1 MTKTKLLSGV
11 AASALLLVHAAPTPT
26 GAQSFEDTGFS
37 ISFGDEVIAGA
48 TPPYRPGREPNPA
61 DLDLRQLEL
70 NVQFDTLA
78 RTRILNVGTADQR
91 TAYAAGEAVTLQ
103 AVSNYPAFIDH
114 AEIVVFDR
122 SRPGRQVLAT
132 LPVTPNGTAT
142 FNMPADGSGEFGY
155 VLRVYDA
162 SGRFDETVP
171 GSIRRED
178 ASPLG
183 SAPLNVPDLSADRT
197 ARRNIIVRGGTV
209 VLNANNAIP
218 GDTITVM
225 GDEVR
230 VDPNGQ
236 VEITRILPVGDNVI
250 EIDAY
255 GRQILRDVHVPQTDW
270 FRTGIIDI
278 AAGVRHGGATDT
290 DDSYLDGRAA
300 FYVNGYNARGWHVTA
315 AADTTYGPLEDLFS
329 RLDDRDPLRVLDTL
343 RSEGLD
349 LYPTYGDDSTYYDS
363 TPTSGNI
370 FLRLETDTTVV
381 QWGDFT
387 ATVDG
392 PGLVRNSRDLY
403 GASISYNSLGITED
417 GEPRFSGTA
426 YAAVPD
432 TLPQRDILRGTG
444 GSLYFLSRS
453 EIVGGSTNLRVE
465 VTDAVT
471 GFVISTEQLVEG
483 RDYVVDSL
491 QGVIILTEPLSS
503 GGEDGSIISGAGDE
517 VIFNLVAQYEYVP
530 TAGTS
535 IDGTSFG
542 GRVESW
548 INDDVRIGATAMSD
562 ETGTDRQTVAAVDA
576 RVEFGEGSFIEAE
589 VAASEGPGFGRAT
602 STDGGLT
609 LVDEVGVPSDQAM
622 AFELRAGV
630 QFSDMGWNVDG
641 GLTAYAQVREE
652 GFTTLSEDTPFDQ
665 ELYGVALDVG
675 LSEQLRFGA
684 HIEDFSRD
692 NGERRTEGELRLA
705 YALNDIWTVTG
716 AIAFEDRVTPGEAD
730 ETGTRTDVAVRLDYE
745 PNDVY
750 NIYGFVQ
757 ATVDVS
763 GGLPDNNRIG
773 VGGSVRFNDHLRFSG
788 EVSEGDGGLAADA
801 RLSWTPTATNEVY
814 VGYSLDPTRHG
825 HHGSFTDSGR
835 IVTGAA
841 YNYTDQLRV
850 FTEYVFD
857 RPTDERILT
866 QVHGLTYTPSNTWA
880 FSAGLEVAEIEDEDS
895 GDFDRFGISAG
906 AVWTPDE
913 DRSGRARLEYRTE
926 DGDGDTRD
934 RETWAVSAGYSHQV
948 HDDWRLLSQL
958 DAIFSDSEEG
968 PLSDAEYLYGSI
980 GFAYRPIAN
989 ERLNVLSRLIYIQ
1002 DTSPEDQR
1010 NFSGDTDG
1018 PQQRSTVFSVGA
1030 NYDWN
1035 ERLTV
1040 TGNLAYRLS
1049 EVAERGTDDFFTDT
1063 ATLGVLRL
1071 DYEIIERWDVIG
1083 EGRALYTQE
1092 TGITE
1097 SGALLG
1103 LYRHINDTVSLGG
1116 GVEWGSVSDDA
1127 TRIDYDSR
1135 GAFVNLIARF

>member
-1 MTKTKLLSGV
+1 MAKAKLLGGV
-11 AASALLLVHAAPTPT
+11 AASALLLIHAAPTPI

-48 TPPYRPGREPNPA
+48 TPPYRPGRAPNPV
-61 DLDLRQLEL
+61 DRDLRLLDL

-78 RTRILNVGTADQR
+78 RTRILNVGTADER
-91 TAYAAGEAVTLQ
+91 TAYGAGETVTLQ
-103 AVSNYPAFIDH
+103 TVTNYPAFIDR
-114 AEIVVFDR
+114 AEVLVFDR
-122 SRPGRQVLAT
+122 TRPGRQVLAT
-132 LPVTPNGTAT
+132 LPVSPNGTAS
-142 FNMPADGSGEFGY
+142 FNMPADGPDELGY

-162 SGRFDETVP
+162 NGRFDETIP
-171 GSIRRED
+171 ASLRRD
-178 ASPLG
+178 GGTPLG
-183 SAPLNVPDLSADRT
+183 SAPLNVPDLSEDRT

-209 VLNANNAIP
+209 VLNANNAVP

-230 VDPNGQ
+230 VAPDGT

-255 GRQILRDVHVPQTDW
+255 GRRIMRDVYVPQTDW

-278 AAGVRHGGATDT
+278 AAGVRHGGPRDT
-290 DDSYLDGRAA
+290 EESYLDGRVA
-300 FYVNGYNARGWHVTA
+300 FYVNGYNARGWNVTA

-343 RSEGLD
+343 RSEGWD
-349 LYPTYGDDSTYYDS
+349 IYPTYGDDSTYYDS

-370 FLRLETDTTVV
+370 FLRLETDTTVL

-387 ATVDG
+387 ASIDG
-392 PGLVRNSRDLY
+392 PGLIRSSRDLY
-403 GASISYNSLGITED
+403 GASLSYNSLGITED
-417 GEPRFSGTA
+417 GEPQFSATA

-453 EIVGGSTNLRVE
+453 EIVGGSTNLRIE
-465 VTDAVT
+465 VTDSVT

-491 QGVIILTEPLSS
+491 QGVIILTEPLAS
-503 GGEDGSIISGAGDE
+503 GGQDGSVISGAGDE
-517 VIFNLVAQYEYVP
+517 VNFNLVAQYEYVP

-535 IDGTSFG
+535 VDGTSFG

-548 INDDVRIGATAMSD
+548 VTDDVRLGATVMSD
-562 ETGTDRQTVAAVDA
+562 ETGTDRQTVVAVDA
-576 RVEFGEGSFIEAE
+576 RVQFGEASFVEAE

-602 STDGGLT
+602 STDGGLS

-630 QFSDMGWNVDG
+630 QFSDIGWDVDG
-641 GLTAYAQVREE
+641 GLTAYAQIREE
-652 GFTTLSEDTPFDQ
+652 GFTTISEDTPFDQ
-665 ELYGVALDVG
+665 ELYGVTLDVG
-675 LSEQLRFGA
+675 LSDRLRFGA
-684 HIEDFSRD
+684 SAEDFSRD
-692 NGERRTEGELRLA
+692 NGERRTEGELSLA

-716 AIAFEDRVTPGEAD
+716 AIAFEDRVNPGVAD
-730 ETGTRTDVAVRLDYE
+730 QTGTRTDIAVRLDYE
-745 PNDVY
+745 PNDIY
-750 NIYGFVQ
+750 NVYGFVQ
-757 ATVDVS
+757 GTVDTS

-773 VGGSVRFNDHLRFSG
+773 VGGSVRFNEHLRFTG

-814 VGYSLDPTRHG
+814 IGYSLDPTVHG
-825 HHGSFTDSGR
+825 DHGSFTDSGR

-841 YNYTDQLRV
+841 YNYSDQLRV

-866 QVHGLTYTPSNTWA
+866 QVHGLTYTPSSAWA
-880 FSAGLEVAEIEDEDS
+880 FSAGLEVGQIQDEDS
-895 GDFDRFGISAG
+895 GDFERFGVSVG

-948 HDDWRLLSQL
+948 AEDWRLIGQL

-968 PLSDAEYLYGSI
+968 PLADAEYFYGSV

-989 ERLNVLSRLIYIQ
+989 ERLNMLSRLIYLQ

-1010 NFSGDTDG
+1010 NSAGGTDG
-1018 PQQRSTVFSVGA
+1018 PQQRSTIFSVGA
-1030 NYDWN
+1030 NYDLT

-1040 TGNLAYRLS
+1040 TGNLGFRFS
-1049 EVAERGTDDFFTDT
+1049 EVADRGTDDFFSDT

-1071 DYEIIERWDVIG
+1071 DYEILHQWDVIG
-1083 EGRALYTQE
+1083 EGRALYTRE
-1092 TGITE
+1092 TGIME

-1103 LYRHINDTVSLGG
+1103 VYRHLNDTVSLGG
-1116 GVEWGSVSDDA
+1116 GFEWGSVSDDA
-1127 TRIDYDSR
+1127 TLIDYDSR